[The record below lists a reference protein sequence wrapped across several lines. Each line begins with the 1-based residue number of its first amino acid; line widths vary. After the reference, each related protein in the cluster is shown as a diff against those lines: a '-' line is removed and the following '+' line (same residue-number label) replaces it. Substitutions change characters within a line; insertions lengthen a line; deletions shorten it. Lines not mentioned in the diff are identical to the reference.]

1 MVVRLYCMV
10 AHQWMLRCVVIK
22 LLTSVLLVFVIKNA
36 KQIFT
41 WLNKMFIFSQ
51 IG

>member
-1 MVVRLYCMV
+1 MV
-10 AHQWMLRCVVIK
+10 AHQLMLRCVVIK
-22 LLTSVLLVFVIKNA
+22 LLTSVLLVFVLKKYA
-36 KQIFT
+36 KQIFS